1 MKVWKQLLKITT
13 MCRKE
18 QELEYLQD
26 EIRDEYLDMNCSE
39 LRDQI
44 AALQQDQE
52 MDKYERKVRL
62 SVLKELLQDA
72 RIDRD
77 TFFENDWDFLK
88 KKQKLSDRPVW
99 ELFYGCRISGQ
110 TGGTSAGIASFADW
124 KGGAKRSTARPRPV
138 KIYFR
143 TDTAFFA
150 GKRRK

>member
-1 MKVWKQLLKITT
+1 MKSNLKIIN
-13 MCRKE
+13 MCKKE
-18 QELEYLQD
+18 TELEYLLD
-26 EIRDEYLDMNCSE
+26 DIRDEYLDMNCSE

-99 ELFYGCRISGQ
+99 ELFFM
-110 TGGTSAGIASFADW
+110 AAA
-124 KGGAKRSTARPRPV
+124 
-138 KIYFR
+138 
-143 TDTAFFA
+143 
-150 GKRRK
+150 

>member
-1 MKVWKQLLKITT
+1 

-62 SVLKELLQDA
+62 SVLKELVQDA

-77 TFFENDWDFLK
+77 TFFEND
-88 KKQKLSDRPVW
+88 
-99 ELFYGCRISGQ
+99 
-110 TGGTSAGIASFADW
+110 
-124 KGGAKRSTARPRPV
+124 
-138 KIYFR
+138 
-143 TDTAFFA
+143 
-150 GKRRK
+150 

>member
-1 MKVWKQLLKITT
+1 

-77 TFFENDWDFLK
+77 TFFENDWVFL
-88 KKQKLSDRPVW
+88 
-99 ELFYGCRISGQ
+99 
-110 TGGTSAGIASFADW
+110 
-124 KGGAKRSTARPRPV
+124 
-138 KIYFR
+138 
-143 TDTAFFA
+143 
-150 GKRRK
+150 

>member
-1 MKVWKQLLKITT
+1 

-62 SVLKELLQDA
+62 SVLKELFRTPASTATCSL
-72 RIDRD
+72 R
-77 TFFENDWDFLK
+77 TTESFSK
-88 KKQKLSDRPVW
+88 KTKALRPPG
-99 ELFYGCRISGQ
+99 LRAFFYGCRISGQ

>member
-1 MKVWKQLLKITT
+1 

-26 EIRDEYLDMNCSE
+26 EMNCSE

-77 TFFENDWDFLK
+77 TFFEND
-88 KKQKLSDRPVW
+88 
-99 ELFYGCRISGQ
+99 
-110 TGGTSAGIASFADW
+110 
-124 KGGAKRSTARPRPV
+124 
-138 KIYFR
+138 
-143 TDTAFFA
+143 
-150 GKRRK
+150 

>member
-1 MKVWKQLLKITT
+1 

-72 RIDRD
+72 ASTATRSLR
-77 TFFENDWDFLK
+77 TTESFS
-88 KKQKLSDRPVW
+88 KKQKLSDRPV
-99 ELFYGCRISGQ
+99 
-110 TGGTSAGIASFADW
+110 
-124 KGGAKRSTARPRPV
+124 
-138 KIYFR
+138 
-143 TDTAFFA
+143 
-150 GKRRK
+150 

>member
-77 TFFENDWDFLK
+77 TFFENDWVFL
-88 KKQKLSDRPVW
+88 
-99 ELFYGCRISGQ
+99 
-110 TGGTSAGIASFADW
+110 
-124 KGGAKRSTARPRPV
+124 
-138 KIYFR
+138 
-143 TDTAFFA
+143 
-150 GKRRK
+150 

>member
-1 MKVWKQLLKITT
+1 

-26 EIRDEYLDMNCSE
+26 EIRDEYLDMNCAE
-39 LRDQI
+39 LLDQI

-77 TFFENDWDFLK
+77 TFFEND
-88 KKQKLSDRPVW
+88 
-99 ELFYGCRISGQ
+99 
-110 TGGTSAGIASFADW
+110 
-124 KGGAKRSTARPRPV
+124 
-138 KIYFR
+138 
-143 TDTAFFA
+143 
-150 GKRRK
+150 